1 MGSGFRGRVL
11 VGWLK
16 WWADTA
22 QAPGENQWK
31 GVRPAIGTD
40 VLLTWSRGELCQE
53 AGLENRP
60 LDLWPC
66 SERAGFDC
74 AGAGCVKT
82 TAYFRDVVRQK
93 HPGIEE
99 AWILRVMA
107 EPLEGRRQADGRF
120 ALWGLVPEA
129 QNRALRVVTLDDRET
144 VHNAFFDRGFLK
156 ARTRSQPTPPAEKPA
171 P

>member
-1 MGSGFRGRVL
+1 MPPILSPVKL
-11 VGWLK
+11 P
-16 WWADTA
+16 A
-22 QAPGENQWK
+22 Q
-31 GVRPAIGTD
+31 V
-40 VLLTWSRGELCQE
+40 
-53 AGLENRP
+53 
-60 LDLWPC
+60 LWPLPE
-66 SERAGFDC
+66 SAGFDR

-107 EPLEGRRQADGRF
+107 EPLETRRQADGRF
-120 ALWGLVPEA
+120 VLWGLVPEA

-156 ARTRSQPTPPAEKPA
+156 ARTRSQPSPPAEKPA